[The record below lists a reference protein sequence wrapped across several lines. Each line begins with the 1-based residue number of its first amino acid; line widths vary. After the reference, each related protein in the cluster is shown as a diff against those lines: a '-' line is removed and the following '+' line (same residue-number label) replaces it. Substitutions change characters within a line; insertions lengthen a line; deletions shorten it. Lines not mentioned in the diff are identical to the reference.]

1 MSELCKEYNV
11 RWTYKNVAYGF
22 CFVFYRNNVQANVH
36 ADVHA
41 YNDLTKD
48 EKTIFIKI
56 KENPKTLKNEL
67 ASIIGKSEKTVHR
80 CLNSLIK
87 KKYISRIGTN
97 QYGYWEILKSFIK

>member
-1 MSELCKEYNV
+1 M
-11 RWTYKNVAYGF
+11 
-22 CFVFYRNNVQANVH
+22 
-36 ADVHA
+36 
-41 YNDLTKD
+41 TKD

-67 ASIIGKSEKTVHR
+67 TSVIGKYEKTVQR

-97 QYGYWEILKSFIK
+97 QYGYWGDFEVIHKMNLWNNSFIAIKEVRKTIEMRLNDNKRRKNPNR

>member
-11 RWTYKNVAYGF
+11 RWTYENVAYGF
-22 CFVFYRNNVQANVH
+22 CFVFYRNNVQTNVH

-67 ASIIGKSEKTVHR
+67 ASIIGKSEKTVQR